1 MLVNHENGSVNIV
14 VTQNI
19 VGHVA
24 VEAVVDKQL
33 DLVLAGQLGVALANQ
48 KWALGHVTRFRA
60 VIGPHLLEL
69 QLEDAGDDEW
79 EAADEA
85 ARHYPL
91 QGRRQ
96 DPALAWPDS
105 R

>member
-1 MLVNHENGSVNIV
+1 MYKCWYLNENGSVNIV

-48 KWALGHVTRFRA
+48 K
-60 VIGPHLLEL
+60 
-69 QLEDAGDDEW
+69 
-79 EAADEA
+79 
-85 ARHYPL
+85 
-91 QGRRQ
+91 
-96 DPALAWPDS
+96 
-105 R
+105 

>member
-1 MLVNHENGSVNIV
+1 M
-14 VTQNI
+14 T
-19 VGHVA
+19 
-24 VEAVVDKQL
+24 KC
-33 DLVLAGQLGVALANQ
+33 
-48 KWALGHVTRFRA
+48 RA

-69 QLEDAGDDEW
+69 QLEDAGDDEG

-96 DPALAWPDS
+96 DPALA
-105 R
+105 

>member
-1 MLVNHENGSVNIV
+1 MLVYHENESVRIV

-48 KWALGHVTRFRA
+48 R
-60 VIGPHLLEL
+60 
-69 QLEDAGDDEW
+69 
-79 EAADEA
+79 
-85 ARHYPL
+85 
-91 QGRRQ
+91 
-96 DPALAWPDS
+96 
-105 R
+105 